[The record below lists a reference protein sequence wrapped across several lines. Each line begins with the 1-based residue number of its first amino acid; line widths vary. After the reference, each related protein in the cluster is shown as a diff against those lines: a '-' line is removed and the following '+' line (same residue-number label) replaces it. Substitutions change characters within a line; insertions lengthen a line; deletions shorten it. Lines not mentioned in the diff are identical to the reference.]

1 MRPLILIVLLLFA
14 AMLWYQN
21 QQHPQLQHNS
31 LLTRIQA
38 PLDTRL
44 RYRIAEVDP
53 RFGLS
58 HAEVVQLA
66 QQATQIWTEGTSQD
80 YFVYDSQ
87 ARLAIR
93 LIYDERQHESEQRRL
108 QMGQIEQQ
116 QQHWERQQAQ
126 VQAVK
131 QQIQQLNQQLAF
143 KNAQLQQ
150 QLNAYNQQVQQL
162 NQQGGASATQHSSLN
177 LQRQQLEQQTAS
189 LQAEIQQ
196 FNVRIAGLNQQIDA
210 LNQLNQSID
219 ASVQQFNQRFQPRL
233 FDKGSFDGKTILIYE
248 FQSAADL
255 RLTLAHEFGHALGL
269 GHTHDPHAL
278 MHPLMQEQNLDHFQ
292 LTAADLALLQQ
303 R

>member
-66 QQATQIWTEGTSQD
+66 QQATQIWTEGTGQD
-80 YFVYDSQ
+80 YFVYDPQ

-93 LIYDERQHESEQRRL
+93 LIYDERQYESEQRRL

-116 QQHWERQQAQ
+116 QQHWEHQQTQ
-126 VQAVK
+126 VQTVK

-150 QLNAYNQQVQQL
+150 QLNAYNQQ
-162 NQQGGASATQHSSLN
+162 
-177 LQRQQLEQQTAS
+177 RQQLEQQTAS

-196 FNVRIAGLNQQIDA
+196 FNVRIAGLNQQVDA

-233 FDKGSFDGKTILIYE
+233 FDKGSFDGKTIRIYE

>member
-14 AMLWYQN
+14 TMLWYQN
-21 QQHPQLQHNS
+21 QQHPQLQYNS

-38 PLDTRL
+38 PFDIRL

-58 HAEVVQLA
+58 HAEVLQLA
-66 QQATQIWTEGTSQD
+66 QQATQIWTDGTGQD
-80 YFVYDSQ
+80 YFVYDPQ

-93 LIYDERQHESEQRRL
+93 LMYDERQYESEQRRL

-126 VQAVK
+126 VQEVK

-162 NQQGGASATQHSSLN
+162 NQQGGASATQRSYLN
-177 LQRQQLEQQTAS
+177 QQRQQLEQQTAS

-196 FNVRIAGLNQQIDA
+196 FNARIAALNQQIDA

-219 ASVQQFNQRFQPRL
+219 DSVQQFNQRFQPRL
-233 FDKGSFDGKTILIYE
+233 FDKGSFDGKNIRIYE

>member
-66 QQATQIWTEGTSQD
+66 QQATQIWTEGTGQD
-80 YFVYDSQ
+80 YFVYDPQ

-93 LIYDERQHESEQRRL
+93 LIYDERQYESEQRRL
-108 QMGQIEQQ
+108 QMGQIEQ
-116 QQHWERQQAQ
+116 
-126 VQAVK
+126 

-162 NQQGGASATQHSSLN
+162 NQQGGASATQRSSLN
-177 LQRQQLEQQTAS
+177 QQRQQLEQQTAS

-196 FNVRIAGLNQQIDA
+196 FNVRIAGLNQQVDA

-233 FDKGSFDGKTILIYE
+233 FDKGSFDGKSIRIYE

>member
-66 QQATQIWTEGTSQD
+66 QQATQIWTEGTGQD
-80 YFVYDSQ
+80 YFVYDPQ

-93 LIYDERQHESEQRRL
+93 LIYDERQYESEQRRL

-116 QQHWERQQAQ
+116 QQHWEHQQTQ
-126 VQAVK
+126 VQTVK

-150 QLNAYNQQVQQL
+150 QLNAY
-162 NQQGGASATQHSSLN
+162 
-177 LQRQQLEQQTAS
+177 
-189 LQAEIQQ
+189 
-196 FNVRIAGLNQQIDA
+196 
-210 LNQLNQSID
+210 NQLNQSID

-233 FDKGSFDGKTILIYE
+233 FDKGSFDGKSIRIYE

-255 RLTLAHEFGHALGL
+255 RLTFAHEFGHALGL